1 MAQKDLIPMSQRTE
15 MKAKELSRK
24 GGIASGK
31 ARRRKKTMREWAE
44 VFGALGIEVATPGGK
59 KKKTDF
65 DGAVVFGQYQ
75 AAIKKHD
82 TKAAQFLAQ
91 LKGEL
96 EDKVTVSSDQPL
108 VVVRSE
114 QEKDKLDRL
123 EELGV

>member
-44 VFGALGIEVATPGGK
+44 VFGALGIEVATTDGR

-75 AAIKKHD
+75 AAINRHD

-114 QEKDKLDRL
+114 QEKDKLERL